1 MADHEDPFVKDLIA
15 DAKLIASYGQRA
27 GSFKDTSLFVAITA
41 VERLDDKSLWRPELV
56 DLQKTLNN
64 SAGIVPFSILAA
76 LKSGWT
82 PFKFSKKTAFL
93 TFVLVAFSIGLMIV
107 TAQLTYLYNKGL
119 SIVAELESVN
129 AQDPERRYGQ
139 LVRQLLAAR
148 EQIDNAAAVSTT
160 AGQSNLTEEA
170 YYQLDDDM
178 HELDAKLLQVSSS
191 VVNFSDEARF
201 PIWGMRPLYC
211 ATVFWTAN
219 LLKSTEFNLNLN
231 SALRTCGIADMARQ
245 PTPGASGQNTYVSDY
260 YCDEKDQDIV
270 TNSVYSIKYL
280 DEGNFKK
287 ISQEY
292 TSGIFKLYCSR
303 TISYFPHS
311 VPPIK
316 SYISATKETLS
327 PYALWILPGLY
338 GALGATMFHMRM
350 ILNPLMPNPPLARL
364 VHRIALG
371 SLAGM
376 VLGWFFAPDTRFGG
390 EVMSV
395 GFSTFSLAFL
405 FGFSL
410 DIFFTI
416 LDRFVSASVASINKL
431 GQPQGT
437 PAAPLAQSNPS
448 VYPWSLR

>member
-1 MADHEDPFVKDLIA
+1 MADHEDPFVRDLIA

-27 GSFKDTSLFVAITA
+27 GSFKDTSLFLAITA
-41 VERLDDKSLWRPELV
+41 VERLDDKSFWRPELV
-56 DLQKTLNN
+56 DLQKSLND
-64 SAGIVPFSILAA
+64 SAGVVPFSILAA
-76 LKSGWT
+76 LKGGWT

-93 TFVLVAFSIGLMIV
+93 TFVLVAFSISLMVV

-119 SIVAELESVN
+119 LIVAELESVN
-129 AQDPERRYGQ
+129 AQNPERRYGQ

-148 EQIDNAAAVSTT
+148 TQIDNAVGVSAAN
-160 AGQSNLTEEA
+160 GQANLTEEA

-178 HELDAKLLQVSSS
+178 HELDAKLLQVSFS
-191 VVNFSDEARF
+191 VANFSDEARF
-201 PIWGMRPLYC
+201 PIWGMRPVYC
-211 ATVFWTAN
+211 AAVFWTAN
-219 LLKSTEFNLNLN
+219 LLKSTDFNLDLA
-231 SALRTCGIADMARQ
+231 SPLRTCGIAYK
-245 PTPGASGQNTYVSDY
+245 SGEQAPSPSDQNTYVSDY
-260 YCDEKDQDIV
+260 YCGATDQDIV
-270 TNSVYSIKYL
+270 TNSVNSIKYL

-292 TSGIFKLYCSR
+292 TSGIYKLYCSR

-316 SYISATKETLS
+316 AYITATKEILS

-350 ILNPLMPNPPLARL
+350 ILNPLVPNPPLARL

-390 EVMSV
+390 EVMSI

-431 GQPQGT
+431 GQPQGAT
-437 PAAPLAQSNPS
+437 AAPPTQSNPS
-448 VYPWSLR
+448 AYPWSLK